1 MKSSTGHSHP
11 ALRRTQFTI
20 VPLAV
25 GSLTGRYVGL
35 HAADTPFLRANY
47 SGDSGAFAPSGSYAR
62 EGCSRSTVLNDE
74 IQSVY

>member
-47 SGDSGAFAPSGSYAR
+47 SGDSGAFAPFWILCERGLFTKHGFER
-62 EGCSRSTVLNDE
+62 
-74 IQSVY
+74 

>member
-1 MKSSTGHSHP
+1 METLINEKFNRSFSSGVAP
-11 ALRRTQFTI
+11 TI

-47 SGDSGAFAPSGSYAR
+47 SGVSGAFAPFWILSERGLFTKHGFER
-62 EGCSRSTVLNDE
+62 
-74 IQSVY
+74 

>member
-25 GSLTGRYVGL
+25 GPLTGRYVGR
-35 HAADTPFLRANY
+35 HAADAPFLHANY
-47 SGDSGAFAPSGSYAR
+47 SGDSGAFAPFSILSESGMFTKHGFER
-62 EGCSRSTVLNDE
+62 
-74 IQSVY
+74 

>member
-20 VPLAV
+20 VLLAV
-25 GSLTGRYVGL
+25 GSLTGRYVGR

-47 SGDSGAFAPSGSYAR
+47 SGDSGAFAPFWILSERGLFTKHGFER
-62 EGCSRSTVLNDE
+62 
-74 IQSVY
+74 

>member
-25 GSLTGRYVGL
+25 GSLTDRYVGL

-47 SGDSGAFAPSGSYAR
+47 SGVSGAFAPFWILSERGLFTKHGF
-62 EGCSRSTVLNDE
+62 E
-74 IQSVY
+74 Q